1 MLEILGLLLPGITKV
16 LDKIIPDTNARQAA
30 QEQITAAMI
39 SQQGAVQQAI
49 ADAAKAQAE
58 VNLKEAESPSIF
70 VAGWRPFVGWV
81 CGLGFAYA
89 FILQPFM
96 NAFAAWMK
104 LPLTPTLDT
113 SSLMALLGGLLGLG
127 SMRSFEKVQGVDRQT
142 MSTPVLK
149 R

>member
-1 MLEILGLLLPGITKV
+1 MLEIIGLLLPAVTGILNKV
-16 LDKIIPDTNARQAA
+16 IPDANARQAA
-30 QEQITAAMI
+30 QEQITQAMI
-39 SQQGAVQQAI
+39 AQQGAVQQAI

-96 NAFAAWMK
+96 NAIAVWAGFST
-104 LPLTPTLDT
+104 TPVLDT
-113 SSLMALLGGLLGLG
+113 SSMMGLLGGLLGLG
-127 SMRSFEKVQGVDRQT
+127 TMRTYEKAQGVDRQS
-142 MSTPVLK
+142 MNPVLRK
-149 R
+149 